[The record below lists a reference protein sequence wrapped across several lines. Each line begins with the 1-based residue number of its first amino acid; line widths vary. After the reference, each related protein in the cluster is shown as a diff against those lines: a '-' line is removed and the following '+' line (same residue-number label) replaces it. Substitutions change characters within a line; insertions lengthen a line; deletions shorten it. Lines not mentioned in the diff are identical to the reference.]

1 MTSETS
7 SDVPVP
13 PGMGTGHRM
22 AKPAEIKGPRLSLIH
37 IYAFQEDVRECLEAG
52 MNAHIAKPIDAA
64 KAERVIAK
72 AMGRRE
78 NSVQQ

>member
-1 MTSETS
+1 MT
-7 SDVPVP
+7 
-13 PGMGTGHRM
+13 GN
-22 AKPAEIKGPRLSLIH
+22 
-37 IYAFQEDVRECLEAG
+37 AFQEDVRECLEAG

-64 KAERVIAK
+64 KAERVITK